1 MSASPTKITLRAGGE
16 TEIRPRGKFMRH
28 LVKAFSRLMAAS
40 SLEPLDTV
48 IAAINREQPGLPL
61 HEAERLAVE
70 HRKVVI
76 QKRLHEESVKV
87 LSDEN
92 LLYQLAAD
100 CIGQD
105 LDWAED
111 ELEVKEV
118 VEIVRVGMKAEGVMD
133 FLGESLTLPLMAA
146 PGVAETGEPTT
157 DAASLDES
165 SEPSTAV

>member
-1 MSASPTKITLRAGGE
+1 MSASPTKITLRASGE
-16 TEIRPRGKFMRH
+16 VEIRPRGRFMRH
-28 LVKAFSRLMAAS
+28 LVGAFSRLIAAS
-40 SLEPLDTV
+40 STEPLDAV

-61 HEAERLAVE
+61 HDVERLAVE
-70 HRKVVI
+70 RRKTVV
-76 QKRLHEESVKV
+76 QKRLHEEAAHV

-111 ELEVKEV
+111 ELEVVEV
-118 VEIVRVGMKAEGVMD
+118 VTIVRTAMKAEGVMD

-146 PGVAETGEPTT
+146 PGVAGTGEPTT
-157 DAASLDES
+157 DGALSDAS